1 MNGLKYSA
9 RALRELFFPRVCPV
23 CGEKLEVEED
33 YLCGKCME
41 DMPLTW
47 SWAFEENPAEQRLWA
62 NVGIVAAA
70 SLYFYRKEGGYAELV
85 RRVKYEGDTRL
96 GLWMGRMLGER
107 LAASGRFKEVQA
119 VVPVPLHPLRR
130 WRRGYNQAE
139 ILARGIAEGMGG
151 LKVEPHLLRRRKYTR
166 TQTKLTTEGRSA
178 NVKDAFAVNPR
189 TAARLSREGILN
201 ILVVDDVLT
210 SGATLSEAVKPLLP
224 AFAVSVATAGL
235 VE

>member
-23 CGEKLEVEED
+23 CGEKLEVEEPF
-33 YLCGKCME
+33 LCGKCLE
-41 DMPLTW
+41 DIPFTW
-47 SWAFEENPAEQRLWA
+47 TWAWPENPVEERMWKR
-62 NVGIVAAA
+62 VGIVAGA
-70 SLYFYRKEGGYAELV
+70 SLFFYRKEGGYGELV
-85 RRVKYEGDTRL
+85 RKIKYGGDAAL
-96 GLWMGRMLGER
+96 GRWLGRELGR
-107 LAASGRFKEVQA
+107 RMAGSGRFSEVQA

-139 ILARGIAEGMGG
+139 IIAQGIAAGLGG
-151 LKVEPHLLRRRKYTR
+151 LKVEKHLLRRRKYTR